1 MVSGEQTITSAIAAK
16 LKCFFI
22 LIESL
27 VCFPRLS
34 VVLFFFSQAFSLQS
48 QKDTFL
54 LYHCST
60 NLWVDCKKQ
69 NFEIHLRYYSEII
82 FFTLFSNVFRGII
95 TILSHPQHFNLKS
108 APVRMIFHWFVPQG
122 WPFFSVTIFP
132 ILYSTI

>member
-1 MVSGEQTITSAIAAK
+1 LSLKYLCFLISLDMVSGEQTITSAIAAK

-22 LIESL
+22 LIESP

-69 NFEIHLRYYSEII
+69 NFEIHLRNQ
-82 FFTLFSNVFRGII
+82 F
-95 TILSHPQHFNLKS
+95 ILMLKNLILKKFLILNFIVIS
-108 APVRMIFHWFVPQG
+108 
-122 WPFFSVTIFP
+122 TFP
-132 ILYSTI
+132 KGADSP